1 MKYLPLVWRNL
12 LRRKVRTIFT
22 LASVFIAF
30 VLYSFLMVVQNAF
43 SMGVEVAGVDRLV
56 LMHKVSLIQ
65 LLPIS
70 YADRIRST
78 EGVTHVGHST
88 WFGGTY
94 QDKVNQFAVMAVDSQ
109 YFQLYPEARI
119 SDDQVKAWLADRQG
133 AIVGRTT
140 AAKYGWNI
148 GDKVP
153 IQATIWQPKQGNTWF
168 FNIDGIYDADKGFD
182 TSNFFFHY
190 EYLDENRRGAY
201 GLVGWYVLRVDD
213 PARAADVAARLDA
226 QFVNSSAET
235 KTSTEKAFLQG
246 FVNQVGN
253 IKAIIISILAAVLF
267 TLFLLVLANTMA
279 QSVRERTSEL
289 AVLKTL
295 GFSNGLVL
303 TLVLVESILLAL
315 LGGGLGLTVT
325 YFAVEGGSFNNA
337 LLPVFI
343 MRSRDIVI
351 GVALCC
357 ALGVVAG
364 AFPAITA
371 MRLRITDALRR
382 T

>member
-12 LRRKVRTIFT
+12 LRRKMRTIFT

-65 LLPIS
+65 LPPIS